1 MLIKQAAGKAAF
13 ALIKETV
20 LYVVKG
26 KIVWQIDPR
35 QDRSIIVKNVI
46 RIFQACSIW
55 KNITR

>member
-20 LYVVKG
+20 LYAVKG

>member
-26 KIVWQIDPR
+26 KIVWQIDPH

-46 RIFQACSIW
+46 RIFQACSIL

>member
-46 RIFQACSIW
+46 RIFQACSIL